1 MKPQRGKTPRKRTP
15 TSSREYEPV
24 EVYCR
29 LRPLDDPNDAVC
41 VRALNSTTVQLAAP
55 ENAAARNGQTKEYQY
70 KFEHVF
76 DEYASQKAVF
86 EHIALPLVEDLI
98 FGRNGLLFSYGIT
111 SSGKTYTMTG
121 VPEDQGI
128 LPRSL
133 DVLFNSIGHL
143 QAKKYVFRPDRMN
156 AFEVH
161 TEADAMLERQK
172 RDIMPG
178 LTTPKTPGERR
189 TEMNEQERVKETTTV
204 ENVDEDNNYA
214 VFVSYIEIYNN
225 YIYDLLEELPYDPI
239 TGYKPP
245 QTKILRTDSQDNMYV
260 HNCVE
265 VEVKSTEEAFE
276 VLYKGQKR
284 RKVAHTS
291 LNAESSRSHSV
302 FNVRLVQAPLDP
314 QGQEVMQEAD
324 QVCVSQLSLVDLAGS
339 ERTNRTRNAGD
350 RLKEAGSINQSLMT
364 LRTCLELLRD
374 NQKNGASKLVPYRD
388 SRLTHLFKNYFDGD
402 GKVRMIVC
410 VNPRAEEYDE
420 TIHVMKFAELSQEVL
435 VTKSQ
440 QVQFNVGLT
449 PGRRRLHQEHM
460 EVDVGDVIHAPP
472 PPPSTPRPLSYTLGP
487 PFPLLELLQPTDDK
501 TLCNISTCLEE
512 RMKRR
517 QAMLVDFQHKAA
529 QFRAQLVDV
538 ENNFNSMR
546 GRVVELEA
554 ALSQEKSARQ
564 RVESRLRSVEKKG
577 DEASRRM
584 KELEKENQTLT
595 LKLQDKAWKI
605 QVEKSEKDRLK
616 SDFQSR
622 LNMNNKQW
630 EKNMERLRAQCS
642 ADAEA
647 QLEEKDRKLDM
658 LRDIV
663 NEDTSTAAAATPR
676 RGPRPAPKPRTY
688 TTPGGP
694 ITPARSETD
703 MSSVGMRTRG
713 GGAARMATTPGVP
726 VSRIPNARSMQG
738 LNTVGSSSAKKS
750 APVYNSRYHRR
761 SKSSGNAADVW
772 LDHRPRSNVDTNTVF
787 QPKMTKKRSVSKLE
801 VKDTK
806 DVSKYVLTHQEQDSS
821 DEVVTKLIKGDVIP
835 TAGGGAAVVFNDV
848 EELKQ
853 RSPGSRKRR
862 SPSNPSSAAN
872 DPEEWTDTES
882 RCQIGIEG
890 HSKRLRQSVNV

>member
-1 MKPQRGKTPRKRTP
+1 MKPQRGRTPRKRTP

-29 LRPLDDPNDAVC
+29 LRPLYDPKDAVC
-41 VRALNSTTVQLAAP
+41 IRALSATTVQLVAP
-55 ENAAARNGQTKEYQY
+55 ENAASRNGQVKEYQY

-76 DEYASQKAVF
+76 DEYSSQKALF

-128 LPRSL
+128 LPRCL
-133 DVLFNSIGHL
+133 DVLFNSIGEL
-143 QAKKYVFRPDRMN
+143 QAKKYVFRPDRIN

-161 TEADAMLERQK
+161 TEADAMLERQR

-178 LTTPKTPGERR
+178 LMTPKTPSERR
-189 TEMNEQERVKETTTV
+189 VETNEQERVREMTTV
-204 ENVDEDNNYA
+204 ECVDEDNNYA

-245 QTKILRTDSQDNMYV
+245 QSKILRTDSQDNMYV

-291 LNAESSRSHSV
+291 LNTESSRSHSV
-302 FNVRLVQAPLDP
+302 FNIRLVQAPLDP
-314 QGQEVMQEAD
+314 QGQEVLQEVD
-324 QVCVSQLSLVDLAGS
+324 KVCISQLSLVDLAGS

-350 RLKEAGSINQSLMT
+350 RLKEAGNINQSLMT

-374 NQKNGASKLVPYRD
+374 NQKSGTNKLVPYRD

-440 QVQFNVGLT
+440 QVQFDVGLT
-449 PGRRRLHQEHM
+449 PGRRRLHQQQQHM
-460 EVDVGDVIHAPP
+460 EVDVGDVLQVPP
-472 PPPSTPRPLSYTLGP
+472 PRTLPPPTLRPLVFAGTPVSSSGVIAADGRQDSAQHFQLSGGAHEATTGSAGRLPAQSRTLSP
-487 PFPLLELLQPTDDK
+487 SFH
-501 TLCNISTCLEE
+501 S
-512 RMKRR
+512 
-517 QAMLVDFQHKAA
+517 AA
-529 QFRAQLVDV
+529 HFRSQLVDV
-538 ENNFNSMR
+538 ERGYNSM
-546 GRVVELEA
+546 GSKIAEMEA
-554 ALSQEKSARQ
+554 ALAQEKAARQ
-564 RVESRLRSVEKKG
+564 RAEARLRSVEKKG
-577 DEASRRM
+577 DESSRKM
-584 KELEKENQTLT
+584 KELERENQTLS
-595 LKLQDKAWKI
+595 LKLQDKNWKI

-616 SDFQSR
+616 TDYQSR
-622 LNMNNKQW
+622 LVMNNKHW
-630 EKNMERLRAQCS
+630 EKNLERLRVRCS
-642 ADAEA
+642 ADADA
-647 QLEEKDRKLDM
+647 QMEEKERKLDM
-658 LRDIV
+658 LRNIV
-663 NEDTSTAAAATPR
+663 NDETPR
-676 RGPRPAPKPRTY
+676 RAPRPAPKPRTY
-688 TTPGGP
+688 TTPGAP
-694 ITPARSETD
+694 MTPARSDTD
-703 MSSVGMRTRG
+703 MASVGMRTRS
-713 GGAARMATTPGVP
+713 AKTATTPGVP
-726 VSRIPNARSMQG
+726 VSRIPNAKSMQG
-738 LNTVGSSSAKKS
+738 LNTVGYASASAKKT

-772 LDHRPRSNVDTNTVF
+772 LDHRPRGNIDTNTVF
-787 QPKMTKKRSVSKLE
+787 QPKMTKKRSVSKIE

-806 DVSKYVLTHQEQDSS
+806 DVSKYILTHQEQDSS

-835 TAGGGAAVVFNDV
+835 TVGGGAAVVFNDV

-853 RSPGSRKRR
+853 TSPGSRKRR
-862 SPSNPSSAAN
+862 SPTTNPSAH
-872 DPEEWTDTES
+872 DDRDQWTDTET
-882 RCQIGIEG
+882 RCHMGIEG
-890 HSKRLRQSVNV
+890 HAK

>member
-1 MKPQRGKTPRKRTP
+1 MKPQRGKTPRKRT
-15 TSSREYEPV
+15 TTISREYEPV

-29 LRPLDDPNDAVC
+29 LRPLDSPNDAVC
-41 VRALNSTTVQLAAP
+41 VRALNPTTVQLVAP
-55 ENAAARNGQTKEYQY
+55 EVAVYRNGQVKEYQY

-76 DEYASQKAVF
+76 DEFSSQKALF
-86 EHIALPLVEDLI
+86 ERVALPLVEDLI
-98 FGRNGLLFSYGIT
+98 FGRNSLLFSYGIT

-121 VPEDQGI
+121 APEDQGI

-133 DVLFNSIGHL
+133 DVLFNSIQHL

-156 AFEVH
+156 SFEVQSD
-161 TEADAMLERQK
+161 ADAMLERQR

-189 TEMNEQERVKETTTV
+189 IEVNEHERVRETMQIDDV
-204 ENVDEDNNYA
+204 EDDNSYA

-239 TGYKPP
+239 IGYKPP
-245 QTKILRTDSQDNMYV
+245 QSKILRTDSQDNMYV

-265 VEVKSTEEAFE
+265 VEVKTTEEAFE

-302 FNVRLVQAPLDP
+302 FNIRLVQAPLDTR
-314 QGQEVMQEAD
+314 GEEVLQDPEKM
-324 QVCVSQLSLVDLAGS
+324 CVSQLSLVDLAGS

-350 RLKEAGSINQSLMT
+350 RLKEAGNINQSLMT

-374 NQKNGASKLVPYRD
+374 NQKNGTSKLVPYRD

-410 VNPRAEEYDE
+410 VNPKAEEYDE

-440 QVQFNVGLT
+440 QVKFDVGLT
-449 PGRRRLHQEHM
+449 PGRRRAHE
-460 EVDVGDVIHAPP
+460 EYVENIVKGDVIQG
-472 PPPSTPRPLSYTLGP
+472 PPPSTPRPSFSYSLGP

-501 TLCNISTCLEE
+501 TLPNIAMCLDE
-512 RMKRR
+512 RMKQR
-517 QAMLVDFQHKAA
+517 QALLVQFQHRAA
-529 QFRAQLVDV
+529 TFRSQLVEFERNYNTLGGKFGD
-538 ENNFNSMR
+538 
-546 GRVVELEA
+546 LEA
-554 ALSQEKSARQ
+554 ALSQEKAARQ
-564 RVESRLRSVEKKG
+564 RMESRVRNAERKG
-577 DEASRRM
+577 DEAQRKL
-584 KELEKENQTLT
+584 KELERENQTLT

-616 SDFQSR
+616 SNFQSR

-630 EKNMERLRAQCS
+630 EKNMERVRTQFS
-642 ADAEA
+642 EDAEA
-647 QLEEKDRKLDM
+647 QIEEKERKLEM
-658 LRDIV
+658 LRDIINTDDV
-663 NEDTSTAAAATPR
+663 ETPR
-676 RGPRPAPKPRTY
+676 RAPRPAPKPRTY
-688 TTPGGP
+688 TTPGVP

-703 MSSVGMRTRG
+703 IRGVGLRGRGARTV
-713 GGAARMATTPGVP
+713 TTPAVP
-726 VSRIPNARSMQG
+726 VSRIPNAKSMQG
-738 LNTVGSSSAKKS
+738 LNNIGTTSAKKT
-750 APVYNSRYHRR
+750 APVFNSRYHRR
-761 SKSSGNAADVW
+761 SKSSGSAADVW
-772 LDHRPRSNVDTNTVF
+772 LEHRPRTNVDTNTVL
-787 QPKMTKKRSVSKLE
+787 QPKLKKKRSVSKLE
-801 VKDTK
+801 VGDTK
-806 DVSKYVLTHQEQDSS
+806 DVSKYILTHQEADSN
-821 DEVVTKLIKGDVIP
+821 DEMVTKLIKGDVIP

-853 RSPGSRKRR
+853 TSPGSRKRR
-862 SPSNPSSAAN
+862 SPPLSSRDN
-872 DPEEWTDTES
+872 QGEWTDTET

-890 HSKRLRQSVNV
+890 HAKRLRNSNV